1 MARAPSNYQLL
12 FTYVAPYF
20 AYVLALMLPMARTGA
35 YLVAW
40 GAAAA
45 ALAYG
50 WRWLMPLRGP
60 RSLAGSVLLG
70 MAAGVLGTA
79 LWVVIKRPFYEAG
92 GGDPWPLVD
101 FALRLG
107 ASGSVV
113 AVFEELLFRG
123 LLLGAAVQWHRA
135 RRQGDPDPLGT
146 ALHRRSV
153 GTLEPGAWTP
163 FAVIFS
169 SVAFASGHAPGEWPA
184 AFAYGLLMALLWIVR
199 GDLLTP
205 VVAHGTTNIT
215 LALWVRHTGE
225 WSLW

>member
-20 AYVLALMLPMARTGA
+20 AYVIALMLPMARTSRYA
-35 YLVAW
+35 IASV
-40 GAAAA
+40 AAAA

-50 WRWLMPLRGP
+50 WRWLLPLRGP
-60 RSLAGSVLLG
+60 RSVAGSVLLG
-70 MAAGVLGTA
+70 GLAGVFGTA
-79 LWVVIKRPFYEAG
+79 LWVWIKRPFYEAG
-92 GGDPWPLVD
+92 GDPWPLAD
-101 FALRLG
+101 FALRVG
-107 ASGSVV
+107 ASGTVV

-123 LLLGAAVQWHRA
+123 LLLGGAVQWHRA
-135 RRQGDPDPLGT
+135 RREGDADPLGT

-153 GTLEPGAWTP
+153 GTLEPGAWTGV
-163 FAVIFS
+163 AVLFS

-184 AFAYGLLMALLWIVR
+184 AFAYGLLMAALWIVR

-205 VVAHGTTNIT
+205 IVAHGTTNVT
-215 LALWVRHTGE
+215 LALWVRHTGQ